1 VANFLYFNLVWSYFS
16 GCN

>member
-1 VANFLYFNLVWSYFS
+1 VANFLSFYLVWSYFS